1 MEEACQKCDRSLDI
15 VRTEMYIE
23 LSVQI
28 SELEDQILSMG

>member
-1 MEEACQKCDRSLDI
+1 MEETCQKCDRLLGV

>member
-1 MEEACQKCDRSLDI
+1 MEETFQKCDRSLDVI
-15 VRTEMYIE
+15 RKEMYIE

>member
-1 MEEACQKCDRSLDI
+1 MEETCQKCDRSLDI
-15 VRTEMYIE
+15 VGTEMYIE

>member
-1 MEEACQKCDRSLDI
+1 MEETCPKCDRSLGV

-28 SELEDQILSMG
+28 SDLEDQILSMG

>member
-1 MEEACQKCDRSLDI
+1 MEEICQKCDRSLDV

-28 SELEDQILSMG
+28 SELEDQILSIG

>member
-1 MEEACQKCDRSLDI
+1 MEETCPKCDRSLDI

-28 SELEDQILSMG
+28 SELEDQILSIG

>member
-1 MEEACQKCDRSLDI
+1 MEEICQKCDRSLDI

-28 SELEDQILSMG
+28 SELEDQILSIG

>member
-1 MEEACQKCDRSLDI
+1 MEETCPKCDRSLDV

>member
-1 MEEACQKCDRSLDI
+1 MEETCQKYVRSLDI

-23 LSVQI
+23 LSIQI